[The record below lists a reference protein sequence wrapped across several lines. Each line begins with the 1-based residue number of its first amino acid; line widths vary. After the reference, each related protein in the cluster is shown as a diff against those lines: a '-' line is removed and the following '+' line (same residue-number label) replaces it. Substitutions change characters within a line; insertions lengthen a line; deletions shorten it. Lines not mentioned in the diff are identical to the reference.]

1 VQYRFEC
8 VEPDGFIRSLVT
20 DFQKEVSGIGYTI
33 ELHETGT
40 LPLIRADRESL
51 ARVFWN
57 LLDNAVKYSPEH
69 RTIWVDVCNPGKR
82 LMIRVRDRGLGIPA
96 TEQQDIFRK
105 FMRGAASKNASIRG
119 TGIGLA
125 IARQI
130 VQAHGGDISVE
141 SQPGQGSVFTVLL
154 PVAES

>member
-1 VQYRFEC
+1 
-8 VEPDGFIRSLVT
+8 
-20 DFQKEVSGIGYTI
+20 
-33 ELHETGT
+33 
-40 LPLIRADRESL
+40 
-51 ARVFWN
+51 
-57 LLDNAVKYSPEH
+57 
-69 RTIWVDVCNPGKR
+69 
-82 LMIRVRDRGLGIPA
+82 MIRVRDRGLGIPA